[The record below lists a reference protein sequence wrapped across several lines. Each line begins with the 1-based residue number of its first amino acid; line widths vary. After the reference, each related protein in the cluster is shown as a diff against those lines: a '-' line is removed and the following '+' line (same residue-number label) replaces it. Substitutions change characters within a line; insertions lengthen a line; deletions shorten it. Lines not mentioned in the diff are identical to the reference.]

1 MNWLNKK
8 LPTPNIKEIN
18 YAELKRAGSTKPDDW
33 DPRGPSCQRLCSL
46 LPVSIPI
53 SKLRLL
59 ARCTWPVGTPESSL
73 ADDLFVPNCPPTKQ
87 PTYHLSMNYC
97 FILYSQPQISLTGPR
112 LVTITQIE
120 SIPALEKYVQ
130 LLYYVR
136 VRHVD
141 VNVEKNNC
149 CTLWSS
155 TLPSH
160 SPA

>member
-1 MNWLNKK
+1 LIKQK

-33 DPRGPSCQRLCSL
+33 DPEQNSPKKLMFAAASCIPSFNSVCLHDARESLVQKNSSESPRRLD
-46 LPVSIPI
+46 
-53 SKLRLL
+53 
-59 ARCTWPVGTPESSL
+59 T
-73 ADDLFVPNCPPTKQ
+73 
-87 PTYHLSMNYC
+87 PTYSNQFHHLSMNYC

-136 VRHVD
+136 VRQID

-149 CTLWSS
+149 CTLWSI
-155 TLPSH
+155 TLSH
-160 SPA
+160 STT